1 MSKIYLDAKSIKI
14 TILDSDS
21 ESTLD
26 SDCNLEIVV
35 RKSLLQNL
43 FSDFAAISEE
53 NIEFID
59 CHLTSREKQVLKH
72 ISLGKN
78 NLEIA
83 KSMNVSVHTAK
94 VHVHNIFSK
103 LLVTDRTEAVVKAIK
118 YRLIEI

>member
-78 NLEIA
+78 NLEIV
-83 KSMNVSVHTAK
+83 MY
-94 VHVHNIFSK
+94 IMIRSK
-103 LLVTDRTEAVVKAIK
+103 PRPKPACFVPPYLRRFI
-118 YRLIEI
+118 YHQ